1 MLLDFAFAAGGCL
14 NRGSGLLLAN
24 RLGHESWACR
34 PEADATILSAT
45 VCPSDHDSSPHVACV
60 IYAYQVKSHDYSGL
74 CAKSFLTRR
83 EALKFVAGCWAQTLI
98 ARYRPECPEESCL
111 FIDSDDLGETVAT
124 RILST
129 VSAQA

>member
-24 RLGHESWACR
+24 RLGHESWDCR
-34 PEADATILSAT
+34 PVADATILSAT

-60 IYAYQVKSHDYSGL
+60 IYAYQVKSCDYAGL
-74 CAKSFLTRR
+74 CAKSFLSHR
-83 EALKFVAGCWAQTLI
+83 EALKFVTGCWAQTLT
-98 ARYRPECPEESCL
+98 ARYRPEFPEESCL
-111 FIDSDDLGETVAT
+111 FVDSDSLGEAEVT

-129 VSAQA
+129 VSARA